1 MIVVN
6 PTGGGLSNG
15 KLAQATATPADVLS
29 GKTFFAGGKDI
40 KTGTFDLSLANA
52 TAAQVVK
59 GYKFYAGNSTLK
71 TGTLVP
77 GGRIK
82 TGSFNSMDEIDAT
95 LTIHCGFKPL
105 MIVIDGDYTGN
116 SLNGISITYC
126 YTDGSGV
133 FHSETIYKD
142 ASYDDREQVFYNV
155 VSQTA
160 SGFIVKNI
168 NGGEEGIFYR
178 NRRYYYYAVG

>member
-52 TAAQVVK
+52 TAAQVLK

-77 GGRIK
+77 TPKVK
-82 TGSFNSMDEIDAT
+82 TGSFGPIDIEDT
-95 LTIHCGFKPL
+95 LSIDCGFRPIAVLIRLYKFIPGSTMTAFCYNGATYL
-105 MIVIDGDYTGN
+105 TAERGSLSGAGYWDG
-116 SLNGISITYC
+116 
-126 YTDGSGV
+126 
-133 FHSETIYKD
+133 E
-142 ASYDDREQVFYNV
+142 SYIRFSN
-155 VSQTA
+155 T
-160 SGFIVKNI
+160 GFIITNSSTFGNDNMYPFSEYNLASTEFNYI
-168 NGGEEGIFYR
+168 AIG
-178 NRRYYYYAVG
+178 